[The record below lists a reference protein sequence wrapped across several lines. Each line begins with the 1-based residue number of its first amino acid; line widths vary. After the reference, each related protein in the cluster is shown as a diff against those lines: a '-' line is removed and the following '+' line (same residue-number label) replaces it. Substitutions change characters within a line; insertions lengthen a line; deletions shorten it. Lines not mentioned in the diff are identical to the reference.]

1 MNLRNRNCDSVTIA
15 NCNASQV
22 VVQVDVQRKSV
33 LMSAIINL
41 FGDVRRAAPRHV
53 IDHVAETRFERIPG
67 LKLHLGNIS
76 SGGFMT
82 TGGPPPVERGE
93 VLLVR
98 LPVVVWRPCL
108 VAWVFEDR
116 AGFQFRQP
124 IPDEPFQR
132 LLAALLSRDGAKPR
146 R

>member
-1 MNLRNRNCDSVTIA
+1 MTCE
-15 NCNASQV
+15 ASPGCGAG
-22 VVQVDVQRKSV
+22 DGQRKSAP
-33 LMSAIINL
+33 MSAINNL
-41 FGDVRRAAPRHV
+41 FGDMRRATPRHV
-53 IDHVAETRFERIPG
+53 VDHVAEAQFDRIPG
-67 LKLHLGNIS
+67 LKLRLANIS

-82 TGGPPPVERGE
+82 SGGPPPLERGE

-98 LPVVVWRPCL
+98 LPIVVWRPCM

-132 LLAALLSRDGAKPR
+132 LLAALLAKDVAKPTR
-146 R
+146 